1 MRCCWGPNGIDAMVE
16 TMGLSRTKIVIAAL
30 IALAGVTAEGRAQ
43 PLVGATVGISTQG
56 AGDSD
61 MPYLGPPFG
70 GTSLTSIVMLDVPV
84 GRTVSVGGEASLAS
98 SISGEQSARVA
109 EGSAQFVSTHR
120 DTIVSADVKV
130 GSFAGR
136 VRAAAVGGFGAARR
150 HTSRAG
156 IVGRSF
162 STSPGASPFSETL
175 NTWVPAITGGGDVAV
190 HVAERVAILAT
201 GRVHI
206 LVDNDRQ
213 EDGVVRRGVSS
224 MVVRIGAG
232 VQIGF

>member
-1 MRCCWGPNGIDAMVE
+1 MRWCWGPERYRCYRQNE
-16 TMGLSRTKIVIAAL
+16 GLSRTKLVIAAL
-30 IALAGVTAEGRAQ
+30 IALAGVAAEGRAQ

-109 EGSAQFVSTHR
+109 EGSAQFVSSHR
-120 DTIVSADVKV
+120 DTIVSANVK
-130 GSFAGR
+130 SDPSPAAFGR
-136 VRAAAVGGFGAARR
+136 RRSAVSAPRGVIPRAPASSADSSRR
-150 HTSRAG
+150 HPAPRRIPRHS
-156 IVGRSF
+156 
-162 STSPGASPFSETL
+162 

-201 GRVHI
+201 GRLHF
-206 LVDNDRQ
+206 LVDTIDERTASCA
-213 EDGVVRRGVSS
+213 EGCRRWS
-224 MVVRIGAG
+224 
-232 VQIGF
+232 